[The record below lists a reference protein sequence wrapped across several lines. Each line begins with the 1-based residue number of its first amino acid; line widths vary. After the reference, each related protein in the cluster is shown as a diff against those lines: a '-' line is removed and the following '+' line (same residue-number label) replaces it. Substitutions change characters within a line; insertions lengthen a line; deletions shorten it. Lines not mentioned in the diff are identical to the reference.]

1 MENNNNMAPP
11 LPYLP
16 AVGVSDKTHISYHA
30 AAKCD
35 YRLNDTVQCYQ
46 SIRIVEFVERELN
59 KNEIAKY
66 HKSAELR
73 INTKVSPYCNK
84 VKTGKICPPGFVFS
98 MCRIMLSSGCCHAI
112 MAAATTKPRSS
123 SVIMAMP

>member
-1 MENNNNMAPP
+1 M
-11 LPYLP
+11 P
-16 AVGVSDKTHISYHA
+16 AVGVSDKTHISYRA
-30 AAKCD
+30 AAKRN

-66 HKSAELR
+66 HKSAEFR

-98 MCRIMLSSGCCHAI
+98 MCRIMLSYECCQAI